1 MTWKLTPFK
10 QVSIKKW
17 VKEIKQR
24 RKEEHRL
31 HKAEVHA
38 AISVAGVTATL
49 DTIAADYTSQHGG
62 RDGNKE
68 SVVASA
74 AALVVAQC
82 AKVAEAMGAK
92 REQLSCVIGSAIS
105 GSDANDIVTLTTL
118 ATTSIR
124 GADALNVRSAC
135 KNRLNG
141 SSPVLPLED
150 SNEVDFNFEKC
161 RSVIAKGADL
171 STETADGR
179 YSQRSVSVVLTNE
192 GKVLNYSYLC
202 ILKPYSLP
210 RPHNKH

>member
-1 MTWKLTPFK
+1 
-10 QVSIKKW
+10 
-17 VKEIKQR
+17 
-24 RKEEHRL
+24 
-31 HKAEVHA
+31 
-38 AISVAGVTATL
+38 
-49 DTIAADYTSQHGG
+49 
-62 RDGNKE
+62 
-68 SVVASA
+68 
-74 AALVVAQC
+74 
-82 AKVAEAMGAK
+82 

-105 GSDANDIVTLTTL
+105 GSDANEIVTLTTL

-124 GADALNVRSAC
+124 GADALKVRSAC

-161 RSVIAKGADL
+161 RSVLAKGADL
-171 STETADGR
+171 SIETADGR